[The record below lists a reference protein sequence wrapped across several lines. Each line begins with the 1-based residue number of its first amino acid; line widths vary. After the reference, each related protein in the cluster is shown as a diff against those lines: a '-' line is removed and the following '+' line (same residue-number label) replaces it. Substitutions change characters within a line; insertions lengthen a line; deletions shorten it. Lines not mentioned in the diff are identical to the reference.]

1 MKANSNQKTIEI
13 IYKSKKRSWYPV
25 ALHLF
30 KCMKLCDLMTGERF
44 FSVDERILEIVT
56 GEKALQFVGIKS
68 SQDSSV
74 SEWDIFIP

>member
-1 MKANSNQKTIEI
+1 MYETVWFNDGRE
-13 IYKSKKRSWYPV
+13 V
-25 ALHLF
+25 
-30 KCMKLCDLMTGERF
+30 

>member
-1 MKANSNQKTIEI
+1 MYETVWFNDGRE
-13 IYKSKKRSWYPV
+13 
-25 ALHLF
+25 
-30 KCMKLCDLMTGERF
+30 DF
-44 FSVDERILEIVT
+44 FSVERILEIVT